1 MILIPT
7 KQNTI
12 SAEIALDC
20 FEYQSDR
27 NHTARMVQPKNNGD
41 DNASGNREGH

>member
-1 MILIPT
+1 MNHSLT

-20 FEYQSDR
+20 LEYQSDCIC
-27 NHTARMVQPKNNGD
+27 TARMVQPKT
-41 DNASGNREGH
+41 